1 MTTADIRQII
11 ATAVARE
18 EKTGE
23 LRARLNEALP
33 ELRQRLDIP
42 GPDPVDALLAFIE
55 SYIASVPGC
64 LNLVTAV
71 SRRLGFYDYAA
82 PFLNIA
88 EDFFLAPPED
98 LPDTGGLAL
107 LLDEAFL
114 AHRLLE
120 EINDNHL
127 RHLGRPLLPL
137 DMTEANT
144 VVHHLLGDALATRL
158 EQLVQY
164 TASRLLDKEHLWGR
178 VRELPGSETS
188 PQPGFDSDSLG
199 VPGQVV
205 RLKLSGLTPSL

>member
-11 ATAVARE
+11 ATAVAHERE
-18 EKTGE
+18 TGA
-23 LRARLNEALP
+23 LRARLTAALP
-33 ELRQRLDIP
+33 GLSERLDIP
-42 GPDPVDALLAFIE
+42 GPEPVDALLDFIE

-82 PFLNIA
+82 PFLHIA

-120 EINDNHL
+120 EICPNHISYSGL
-127 RHLGRPLLPL
+127 QAVLKCLLAERVSVKNL
-137 DMTEANT
+137 NLILEAIAEIAP
-144 VVHHLLGDALATRL
+144 HARRA
-158 EQLVQY
+158 EQI
-164 TASRLLDKEHLWGR
+164 AEH
-178 VRELPGSETS
+178 
-188 PQPGFDSDSLG
+188 
-199 VPGQVV
+199 V
-205 RLKLSGLTPSL
+205 RLRLAQQICGDLSIGGTLSVLRLGNRWELAFHEKSPSFP

>member
-11 ATAVARE
+11 ATAVAHERE
-18 EKTGE
+18 TGA
-23 LRARLNEALP
+23 LRARLTTALP
-33 ELRQRLDIP
+33 GLSERLDIP
-42 GPDPVDALLAFIE
+42 GPEPVDALLDFIE

-82 PFLNIA
+82 PFLHIA

-120 EINDNHL
+120 EINDHHL

-144 VVHHLLGDALATRL
+144 VVHHLLGDTLATRL
-158 EQLVQY
+158 ERLVQF
-164 TASRLLDKEHLWGR
+164 TTERLLDKEHLWQQ
-178 VRELPGSETS
+178 VSELPGSETA
-188 PQPGFDSDSLG
+188 PQPGFESTSLG
-199 VPGQVV
+199 TPGQTV
-205 RLKLSGLTPSL
+205 RLKLAGLGGAA

>member
-1 MTTADIRQII
+1 MTTADIRQVI
-11 ATAVARE
+11 AAAVARE
-18 EKTGE
+18 QDSGE
-23 LRARLNEALP
+23 LRTRLTAALP
-33 ELRQRLDIP
+33 ELRQKLEIP
-42 GPDPVDALLAFIE
+42 DPQPVDALLAFIE

-71 SRRLGFYDYAA
+71 SRQLGFYEYAA

-158 EQLVQY
+158 EQLVQF
-164 TASRLLDKEHLWGR
+164 TASRLLDKEHLWRR
-178 VRELPGSETS
+178 VSDLPGSETT
-188 PQPGFDSDSLG
+188 PVPGFDSDSLG
-199 VPGQVV
+199 MPGRSV
-205 RLKLSGLTPSL
+205 RLKVAGLSTAV

>member
-11 ATAVARE
+11 AGAVARE
-18 EKTGE
+18 QETGE
-23 LRARLNEALP
+23 LRARLAAALP
-33 ELRQRLDIP
+33 GLQQRLDIP
-42 GPDPVDALLAFIE
+42 GPEPVDALLAFIE

-98 LPDTGGLAL
+98 LPESGGLAL

-120 EINDNHL
+120 EINDHHL
-127 RHLGRPLLPL
+127 RHLARPLLPL

-158 EQLVQY
+158 ERLVQF
-164 TASRLLDKEHLWGR
+164 TAARLLDKEHLWRR
-178 VRELPGSETS
+178 VRDLPGSETA
-188 PQPGFDSDSLG
+188 PQPGFESASLG
-199 VPGQVV
+199 TPGQTV
-205 RLKLSGLTPSL
+205 RLKLAGLGSPS

>member
-11 ATAVARE
+11 ARAVTRE
-18 EKTGE
+18 RETGE
-23 LRARLNEALP
+23 LRARLAAALP
-33 ELRQRLDIP
+33 RLEKRLEIP
-42 GPDPVDALLAFIE
+42 GPEPVDVLLAFIE

-82 PFLNIA
+82 PFLHIA

-98 LPDTGGLAL
+98 LPDAGGLAL

-120 EINDNHL
+120 EINDHHL

-158 EQLVQY
+158 ERLVQF
-164 TASRLLDKEHLWGR
+164 TAARLLNKEHLWQR
-178 VRELPGSETS
+178 VRDLPGSETA
-188 PQPGFDSDSLG
+188 PQPGFESTSLG
-199 VPGQVV
+199 MPGQTV
-205 RLKLSGLTPSL
+205 RLKLAGLAGAS